1 MEVTNDQIDIKT
13 SKNFPVGNC
22 KGVSI
27 NSKATYL
34 INELYRINTPDFSC
48 SEHAATGSM
57 KNIAKSEIR
66 CIDEVKS
73 FYNSLKSVVKH

>member
-1 MEVTNDQIDIKT
+1 MEVNSDQIDIKM

-34 INELYRINTPDFSC
+34 INELYMINTPDFSC
-48 SEHAATGSM
+48 SAHAANGSM
-57 KNIAKSEIR
+57 KNIAKSDIR